1 MPKNLRFMTDC
12 AVTENELVFTLD
24 DLCRSCDAS
33 AEQIV
38 AWVEEGVLLPM
49 GQAPATDPQDWR
61 FGGGSLTRALIAIR
75 LARELDL
82 EQSSTALV
90 LELLLQ
96 IASLKACLKL
106 SAWG

>member
-1 MPKNLRFMTDC
+1 MSKNFRLIPER
-12 AVTENELVFTLD
+12 AVAEDQLVFTLS

-33 AEQIV
+33 VEQV
-38 AWVEEGVLLPM
+38 AAWVEQGVLLPM
-49 GQAPATDPQDWR
+49 KQVTGTDPQDWR

-82 EQSSTALV
+82 DQSSTALV

-96 IASLKACLKL
+96 IASLKTCVKL
-106 SAWG
+106 SDLS